1 MSAVWRVVR
10 DYGMSAAV
18 CGAAVLFAG
27 LALLASGAR

>member
-10 DYGMSAAV
+10 DYGVIAAV
-18 CGAAVLFAG
+18 CGAGMACAG